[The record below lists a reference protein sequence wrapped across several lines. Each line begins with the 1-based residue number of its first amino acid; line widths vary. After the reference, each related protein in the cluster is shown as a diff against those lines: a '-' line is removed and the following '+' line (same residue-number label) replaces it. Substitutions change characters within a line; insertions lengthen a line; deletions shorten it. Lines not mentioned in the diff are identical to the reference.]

1 MELNKAVLDC
11 MQTVRRRLRQELE
24 LDIRLSQQDAVGR
37 MLEACLQSSSS
48 ELRQLGEQ
56 LARLSETEVHAP
68 PAPAVAPAVAP
79 APRIQP
85 DAPAP
90 GPSVRIYRGQR
101 IYA

>member
-68 PAPAVAPAVAP
+68 PAPAVAAE
-79 APRIQP
+79 PRIQP
-85 DAPAP
+85 DVPAP

>member
-68 PAPAVAPAVAP
+68 PAPAVAPA
-79 APRIQP
+79 PRIQP
-85 DAPAP
+85 DVPAP

>member
-56 LARLSETEVHAP
+56 LARLSEIEVHAQP
-68 PAPAVAPAVAP
+68 APAVAP
-79 APRIQP
+79 APRTQP